1 MSYNHS
7 DKYNRVKN
15 HQREFLGSPA
25 QKARIAALLITL
37 SLTQLLA
44 VPKAHAGDV
53 DCTLIVLGCD
63 IQGNDDIVDN
73 TVDSADILDDSLTA
87 ADLAADSVTAS
98 ELADNAVD
106 TNAIINGAVTSNK
119 LADDAVT
126 TAKITDGAVTSEKLA
141 DGTVTTQK
149 IAVSAVDTDQL
160 ADNSVTAAKL
170 APGAVDSNAIA
181 DNSITTHHLQDN
193 SVTFS
198 KLGTDVQ
205 NRITSLEEN
214 VDGLKGG
221 LAMAM
226 ATANAPLLLQGDK
239 TFSLSLG
246 LGFYDDKTAGAL
258 KGGLK
263 LSENAILSGSVAFGE
278 DNIGGGVGIGIG
290 F

>member
-1 MSYNHS
+1 MSYIHS
-7 DKYNRVKN
+7 VKYYRIHNCRNKSS
-15 HQREFLGSPA
+15 GTPA
-25 QKARIAALLITL
+25 AMAIILTLLITL
-37 SLTQLLA
+37 SIAQMIAAPT
-44 VPKAHAGDV
+44 AHAGDV

-63 IQGNDDIVDN
+63 TQGNDDIVDN

-87 ADLAADSVTAS
+87 DDLAADSVTAS

-106 TNAIINGAVTSNK
+106 TNAIINGAVTSDK
-119 LADDAVT
+119 LASDAVT
-126 TAKITDGAVTSEKLA
+126 TVKITDGAVTSDKLA

-149 IAVSAVDTDQL
+149 IATSAVDTDQL

-170 APGAVDSNAIA
+170 APGAIDSNAIA
-181 DNSITTHHLQDN
+181 DNSITTNHLQDN

-205 NRITSLEEN
+205 NRITNLEDS

-263 LSENAILSGSVAFGE
+263 LSDNAILSGSVAFGD